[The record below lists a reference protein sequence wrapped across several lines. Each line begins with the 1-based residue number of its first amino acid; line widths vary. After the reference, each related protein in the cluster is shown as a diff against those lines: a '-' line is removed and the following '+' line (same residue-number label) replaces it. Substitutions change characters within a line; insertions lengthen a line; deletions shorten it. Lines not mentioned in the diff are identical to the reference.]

1 MTRTSKTKERTF
13 VLDTNVLIHDP
24 NAIFN
29 FDEHDVVIPM
39 PVVEELD
46 KLKNGNESR
55 SVSARQASRNL
66 KELIVKGEIN
76 EETVIVSFD
85 KGKGRLI
92 FMRLPNGIKKFLKAN
107 FLDDNADNRIIATAY
122 TLKAKRDNVTI
133 VTKDNALSIKAK
145 TLGINVEDYTHD
157 MVRNPEQLTEKI
169 KEIDPED
176 LDLPKSTADLELYLN
191 QPVMVKGCSDGQD
204 HIYRWKG
211 KSFNQIKRVEI
222 GKTGIKSKNLEQDF
236 AVDILMDPSL
246 TSIALIGSAGSGK
259 TLLAIACALSQSKEY
274 SRILVARPA
283 IELSDKTMGF
293 LPGTLEE
300 KYNPYLAPV
309 RSSCRFIMQNSIE
322 KKEKKERKESK
333 KKDGSKAKNETNKKE
348 VLNESTVKSWM
359 DGYGIEVLPLSVIR
373 GDTFHHAFIL
383 VDEAQNL
390 TPHEVKT
397 IVSRAGE
404 GTKIV
409 FTGDIN
415 QIDVQYLTK
424 ETNGL
429 SHLIDRFRGQ
439 GCFAFIEMQKSV
451 RSALAELADKLL

>member
-1 MTRTSKTKERTF
+1 MPKPSKKRTF
-13 VLDTNVLIHDP
+13 VLDTCVLIHDP

-29 FDEHDVVIPM
+29 FQEHDVVVCM
-39 PVVEELD
+39 PVMEELD
-46 KLKNGNESR
+46 RIKNANDFR
-55 SVSARQASRNL
+55 SVSARQASRTL
-66 KELIVKGEIN
+66 KGLILDGKSSEGLKPI
-76 EETVIVSFD
+76 SLG
-85 KGKGRLI
+85 KGKGTLS
-92 FMRLPNGIKKFLKAN
+92 FHSFKGYPEAMKND
-107 FLDDNADNRIIATAY
+107 FLDDCADHRIIAIAY
-122 TLKAKRDNVTI
+122 MLKENGANVTV
-133 VTKDNALSIKAK
+133 VTKDNNVLIKA
-145 TLGINVEDYTHD
+145 TVLGINAEDYIYD
-157 MVRNPEQLTEKI
+157 MVKNPDILNEKI

-176 LDLPKSTADLELYLN
+176 LNLPKSKKGTADLELYLN

-204 HIYRWKG
+204 HIYRWQG
-211 KSFNQIKRVEI
+211 KDFDLIKRVEI
-222 GKTGIKSKNLEQDF
+222 GETGIKSKNLEQDF
-236 AVDILMDPSL
+236 AVNILMDPSL

-259 TLLAIACALSQSKEY
+259 TLLAIACALSQTEEY

-309 RSSCRFIMQNSIE
+309 RSNCRFIMQNSVG
-322 KKEKKERKESK
+322 KKKESK
-333 KKDGSKAKNETNKKE
+333 AKKE
-348 VLNESTVKSWM
+348 SKENKESEEKLNESAVQGWM
-359 DGYGIEVLPLSVIR
+359 DEHGIELLPLSMIR

-383 VDEAQNL
+383 IDEAQNL
-390 TPHEVKT
+390 TPNEVKT

-415 QIDVQYLTK
+415 QIDVQFLTK

-439 GCFAFIEMQKSV
+439 NFFAHIEMQKSV
-451 RSALAELADKLL
+451 RSPLAEAADKLL